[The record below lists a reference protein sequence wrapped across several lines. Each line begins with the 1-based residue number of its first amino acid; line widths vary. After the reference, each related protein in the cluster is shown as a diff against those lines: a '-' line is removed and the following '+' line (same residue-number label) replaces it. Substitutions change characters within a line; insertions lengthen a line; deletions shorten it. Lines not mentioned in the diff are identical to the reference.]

1 MHIGLIGGIGPAA
14 TEFYYRGLVR
24 NCTAASSGL
33 ELTIAHAD
41 MNVLLRNM
49 TADAPDE
56 QARVFRHHVEQLAGA
71 GATIAAVTSIAGH
84 FCFRELEA
92 ISPLPL
98 VSALT
103 TLGLEIERRGL
114 RRVGL
119 LGSQVA
125 IESRLYGSLT
135 GVEIVLPNGN
145 DMSSVNEEYFA
156 MARSQCATETQRE
169 LFFSAGARLCSE
181 QNAEIVI
188 LAGTDMFLAFAGARP
203 GFEVI
208 DCAEVHIQALAGL
221 AQKSA
226 THMPG

>member
-24 NCTAASSGL
+24 NCAAASSGL

-41 MNVLLRNM
+41 MNVLLGNVI
-49 TADAPDE
+49 ADAPDE
-56 QARVFRHHVEQLAGA
+56 QARVFRHHVVLLAGA
-71 GATIAAVTSIAGH
+71 GATLAAVTSITGL
-84 FCFRELEA
+84 FCFRVLEA
-92 ISPLPL
+92 ISQLPL

-103 TLGLEIERRGL
+103 SLGREIERRGL

-135 GVEIVLPNGN
+135 GVEIVLPYG
-145 DMSSVNEEYFA
+145 DDISSVSDEYFA
-156 MARSQCATETQRE
+156 MARSQCATEAQRKT
-169 LFFSAGARLCSE
+169 FFSVGARLCSE
-181 QNAEIVI
+181 QNAEVVI
-188 LAGTDMFLAFAGARP
+188 LAGTDMFLAFAGAEP

-208 DCAEVHIQALAGL
+208 DCAEVHTQALAGL
-221 AQKSA
+221 VQNGA
-226 THMPG
+226 